1 MAQSAKTRVDDS
13 AEGEDDKTNPN
24 PREDDEAIPNFVND
38 QSEMTAHLPDE
49 ASWHFDFK
57 WDLDEA
63 PGGVLTD
70 DEDTLNSAAS
80 EDTWRMDAT

>member
-1 MAQSAKTRVDDS
+1 
-13 AEGEDDKTNPN
+13 
-24 PREDDEAIPNFVND
+24 
-38 QSEMTAHLPDE
+38 MTAHLPDE

-80 EDTWRMDAT
+80 EDTWRMGAT